1 MEGLTEFEKETR
13 EDNKHLVALA
23 IIGIF
28 LTISVIGGF
37 TYLLTS

>member
-13 EDNKHLVALA
+13 EENKYIVAVA
-23 IIGIF
+23 IIAAF
-28 LTISVIGGF
+28 LTILVISGF